1 MDAQE
6 FLRLIAQQLLEEFA
20 AGGVLLGLAAG
31 ERVAEVLVQE
41 VEEMVVVPLFFEIE
55 LEVED
60 ENLEYAFVYAFLDV
74 RRGFLGYLD
83 GDNAEDAPD
92 G

>member
-6 FLRLIAQQLLEEFA
+6 FLRLLAQQLLEEFA
-20 AGGVLLGLAAG
+20 AGGVLLRLAAG

-74 RRGFLGYLD
+74 RRGFLRYLH

>member
-6 FLRLIAQQLLEEFA
+6 FLRFLAQQLLEEFA
-20 AGGVLLGLAAG
+20 AGGVLLRLTVG

-74 RRGFLGYLD
+74 RRGFLGYLH
-83 GDNAEDAPD
+83 GDNAEGAPD